1 MSSDQLP
8 RFDFLW
14 RDFFL
19 GGRHDIEAALEM
31 GQELVLFLFEVVA
44 GCVED
49 LFEVFF
55 GVEFGDGDGEDLL
68 DAR

>member
-1 MSSDQLP
+1 M
-8 RFDFLW
+8 
-14 RDFFL
+14 

-44 GCVED
+44 RCVED

-55 GVEFGDGDGEDLL
+55 GVEFGDGYGEDLL